1 MALPFNTKVIKLG
14 AKVGSTNLRWRN
26 TEPRAERDDM
36 FEFGGASF
44 ARDEHGNITRSRRRM
59 ELDSQPCMHLCRE
72 QIPVRVI
79 NESCGHGYWYLS

>member
-1 MALPFNTKVIKLG
+1 
-14 AKVGSTNLRWRN
+14 
-26 TEPRAERDDM
+26 M